1 MTVRWTLITLGG
13 VGRVPARLHA
23 RKNKAISIWGSE
35 DRVSLSRK
43 RKGLRSSA
51 GKRDNRHPWVMS
63 RVQAKSRWL
72 VTERNPH
79 QRSKANSALTSIA
92 PFDCT
97 HGVAAPRAGIK
108 QQCEVSLCIEWILRG
123 AMRGA
128 VQPGAATSA
137 APLSCAARLELSSV
151 ERLPRLINL
160 GE

>member
-1 MTVRWTLITLGG
+1 MQAACRPDSTPERTKRFRFG
-13 VGRVPARLHA
+13 
-23 RKNKAISIWGSE
+23 GSE
-35 DRVSLSRK
+35 DRVSILRK

-63 RVQAKSRWL
+63 RVQAKSRWQ
-72 VTERNPH
+72 VAERNPH
-79 QRSKANSALTSIA
+79 QRSKANSALTSVA

-123 AMRGA
+123 LRGA

-151 ERLPRLINL
+151 ERLPRFINL
-160 GE
+160 GK

>member
-1 MTVRWTLITLGG
+1 M
-13 VGRVPARLHA
+13 PARLHA

-35 DRVSLSRK
+35 DRVSISRK

-63 RVQAKSRWL
+63 RVQAKSRWQ
-72 VTERNPH
+72 VAERNPH

-108 QQCEVSLCIEWILRG
+108 QQCEVSLCIEWILR
-123 AMRGA
+123 APARRCPTWRCNFRCAAIVCRSARA
-128 VQPGAATSA
+128 VQRRAASK
-137 APLSCAARLELSSV
+137 
-151 ERLPRLINL
+151 IN
-160 GE
+160 